1 MLAKSLVALVPLAA
15 SFGVACA
22 GGAPPAA
29 PLIVPEGISVSAHV
43 GNNSVFSAKA
53 LTIREGSN
61 GPELYAAVR
70 NDDRDTAGCNAAFSV
85 TLYDKDQ
92 QPLGTGVS
100 GLMLRR
106 FYRYT
111 GMDGTE
117 QVVGCV
123 LPGDVTMVAIKSL
136 AMDAPLEAVQS
147 VEYSS
152 QYWTLPDLVPIAGVS
167 LSEVKAVN
175 RSGGVAYTG
184 ALVNGLDTPL
194 SNPTV
199 AVYPLSSVGRPLGV
213 AYGAATLDVAPGNSW
228 DFETNTVSPGG
239 ASFDAYPMGGPGAS
253 P

>member
-15 SFGVACA
+15 LLLVACSDD
-22 GGAPPAA
+22 APPSA
-29 PLIVPEGISVSAHV
+29 PLIVPEGIEVSAHV

-53 LTIREGSN
+53 LTIREGSD

-70 NDDRDTAGCNAAFSV
+70 NDGDTAGCNAAFSV
-85 TLYDKDQ
+85 TLYDKDEQ
-92 QPLGTGVS
+92 QLGTGVS

-106 FYRYT
+106 FYRYVS
-111 GMDGTE
+111 MDGTE

-123 LPGDVTMVAIKSL
+123 LPGDITMVAIRSL
-136 AMDAPLEAVQS
+136 SMDAPIEAVRR

-167 LSEVKAVN
+167 VSEVKAVN

-184 ALVNGLDTPL
+184 ALVNGLDMPL

-213 AYGAATLDVAPGNSW
+213 AYGAAALDVAPGSSW
-228 DFETNTVSPGG
+228 NFETSTVSPAG
-239 ASFDAYPMGGPGAS
+239 ASFDAYPMGGPGAT